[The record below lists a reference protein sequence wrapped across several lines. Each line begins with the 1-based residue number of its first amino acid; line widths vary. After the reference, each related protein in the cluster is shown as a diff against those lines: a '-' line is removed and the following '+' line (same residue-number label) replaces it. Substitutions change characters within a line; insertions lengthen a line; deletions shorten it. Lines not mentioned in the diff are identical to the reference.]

1 MQRDAVNEIRR
12 FVKYLQTEV
21 EVSDMIELFSIE
33 VSFVVCISPSV

>member
-1 MQRDAVNEIRR
+1 MQRDAANNIRK

-21 EVSDMIELFSIE
+21 EVSGVIELFSIK